1 MFFTYQGYPFLSLKS
16 ENKNSCLNVFKSW
29 MKNGAIFRVKEAIMD
44 SRCHLGISEGS
55 YFLLLSPHRSLKD
68 LKMATATDMKGN
80 IVKMDVDFTSTVDER
95 LPQCEAMVKVTYESL
110 CFASL
115 LSKF

>member
-55 YFLLLSPHRSLKD
+55 YFLLLTQRFEDGDRYRHEGKY
-68 LKMATATDMKGN
+68 
-80 IVKMDVDFTSTVDER
+80 
-95 LPQCEAMVKVTYESL
+95 CENG
-110 CFASL
+110 C
-115 LSKF
+115 